1 MRIAPIEKPKGLFMR
16 YVYRAIRKQIGKVI
30 MPAKVV
36 YARVPRA
43 AMVSRDLH
51 LMCERGM
58 TIEPEIRFLITT
70 FVAGINKCAFC
81 VDISKAMALRNG
93 LDVDKFKHLHEYRE
107 SSLFTPRERAALAF
121 VEAATRDKNVPD
133 AIFNEVK
140 KHFSDQEIVEITL
153 LNAVENYYNLIN
165 IPLEIESDSLC
176 LIPARGMDGRI
187 VHAPTV

>member
-16 YVYRAIRKQIGKVI
+16 YVYYAVRRQIGKVI
-30 MPAKVV
+30 TPVKVV

-58 TIEPEIRFLITT
+58 TIAPELRFLITT
-70 FVAGINKCAFC
+70 FVAGINRCAFC

-93 LDVDKFKHLHEYRE
+93 LDVEKLKHLHAYRD
-107 SSLFTPRERAALAF
+107 SDLFTGPERAALAF

-133 AIFNEVK
+133 AVFNEAK
-140 KHFSDQEIVEITL
+140 KHFSDREIVEITL

-165 IPLEIESDSLC
+165 LPLEIESDSLC
-176 LIPARGMDGRI
+176 LIPARDMAGK
-187 VHAPTV
+187 VVQAPTV